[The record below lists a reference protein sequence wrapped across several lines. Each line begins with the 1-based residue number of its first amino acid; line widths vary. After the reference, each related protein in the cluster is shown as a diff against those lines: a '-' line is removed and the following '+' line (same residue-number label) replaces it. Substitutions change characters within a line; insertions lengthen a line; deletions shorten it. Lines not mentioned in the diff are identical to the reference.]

1 MPHVCSNIHK
11 TPIRLGPGKAV
22 GHVQKLN
29 LIELKFKMKLIFL
42 PDINLEN
49 RDLENR
55 LGRTLWLYVSN
66 YTHESSLMY
75 LKLILITGRL
85 YEL

>member
-49 RDLENR
+49 R
-55 LGRTLWLYVSN
+55 LGRMLWLYVSN